1 MNNFQRLVAELE
13 RFTIADSSVGLE
25 ICRPLRLDGIWEVSL
40 SAADGY
46 TVLAQWKQHRG
57 FGLVAGLEFEPF
69 GGVHEIY
76 ATWEVTTDR
85 MISLWN
91 AREATNPDVPVP
103 IADLRKQR
111 GQLQKEVAA
120 QMGITKGGLSQI
132 EASVD
137 EGKVQIDT
145 LSKLVAAMGGR
156 LVISAAFPDGTE
168 RKVAVGR

>member
-1 MNNFQRLVAELE
+1 MNACESLVSKLESWASSQTGLELE
-13 RFTIADSSVGLE
+13 VSK
-25 ICRPLRLDGIWEVSL
+25 PLHSTGHWFVTLHG
-40 SAADGY
+40 ADGY
-46 TVLAQWKQHRG
+46 TAEAEWRQHRG
-57 FGLVAGLEFEPF
+57 FGLVAGFEFEPF
-69 GGVHEIY
+69 SGVDEIY
-76 ATWEVTTDR
+76 TTWQQAYDR
-85 MISLWN
+85 MVELW
-91 AREATNPDVPVP
+91 ATRDETSASRPVQV
-103 IADLRKQR
+103 AELRKLR
-111 GQLQKEVAA
+111 GHLQKEVAA

>member
-13 RFTIADSSVGLE
+13 KFSIADSGVELE
-25 ICRPLRLDGIWEVSL
+25 ICRPLRPDGIWEASL
-40 SAADGY
+40 NAANGY
-46 TVLAQWKQHRG
+46 AVVAQWKQHRG

-76 ATWEVTTDR
+76 ATWEVTADR
-85 MISLWN
+85 MIALWN
-91 AREATNPDVPVP
+91 AREATKPDLPVP

-111 GQLQKEVAA
+111 GQLQKDVAA
-120 QMGITKGGLSQI
+120 QLGITKGGLAQI
-132 EASVD
+132 EASAN
-137 EGKVQIDT
+137 EGKVQVDT

-168 RKVAVGR
+168 RKVSVGR

>member
-1 MNNFQRLVAELE
+1 MNNFEHLAAELE
-13 RFTIADSSVGLE
+13 RWSAGQSGVELE
-25 ICRPLRLDGIWEVSL
+25 IGKPVLPNGIWVATLHAPNGFAVEAEWSR
-40 SAADGY
+40 
-46 TVLAQWKQHRG
+46 HRG
-57 FGLVAGLEFEPF
+57 FGLIAGSNLGFNEAA
-69 GGVHEIY
+69 HESY
-76 ATWEVTTDR
+76 GSWQAAADR
-85 MISLWN
+85 MLALWN
-91 AREATNPDVPVP
+91 AREATSRNLPVP
-103 IADLRKQR
+103 IAELRKQR

-168 RKVAVGR
+168 RKVATGR

>member
-13 RFTIADSSVGLE
+13 KFATADSSVELE
-25 ICRPLRLDGIWEVSL
+25 ISRPLRPDGIWEVSL
-40 SAADGY
+40 SAANGY
-46 TVLAQWKQHRG
+46 AVVAQWKQHRG

-76 ATWEVTTDR
+76 ATWEVTADR
-85 MISLWN
+85 MISLWK
-91 AREATNPDVPVP
+91 ARAATNPNLPVP

-132 EASVD
+132 EVSVD

-156 LVISAAFPDGTE
+156 LVLSATFPDGTE
-168 RKVAVGR
+168 RKLAVGQ